1 MAAKL
6 TVQPNGSLKVEGD
19 FEVVDATGAPYDSVK
34 GKAAVFICR
43 CGQTQ
48 KAPFCDG
55 SHKSCGFNS
64 PSQAY

>member
-6 TVQPNGSLKVEGD
+6 TVSPNGSLRVEGE
-19 FEVVDATGAPYDSVK
+19 FELVDSNGVK
-34 GKAAVFICR
+34 YESANKPAIFICR

-55 SHKSCGFNS
+55 SHKTCGFTS